1 MNSFILIKLPK
12 TGTETLKDYLYTT
25 FINKGYTDNE
35 ILNVPYDEIMK
46 KQKKRNILFPSII

>member
-35 ILNVPYDEIMK
+35 MLNVPYDE
-46 KQKKRNILFPSII
+46 